1 MASGLLPL
9 PSKGKD
15 CGHEGEAGFLA
26 APSVGFIQNNEDPR
40 CIHCAWTELQGAIPP
55 GWWLDR
61 MSFLLIGWRIEVANP
76 TGEVLAEQGKTPAE
90 AMDKMKAFLVERK
103 NNG

>member
-1 MASGLLPL
+1 MASGLSPL

-26 APSVGFIQNNEDPR
+26 APSVGFIQNTEDPR
-40 CIHCAWTELQGAIPP
+40 CIHCAWTELQSVIPP
-55 GWWLDR
+55 RWWLDR
-61 MSFLLIGWRIEVANP
+61 MSFVLLGWRVEVANP
-76 TGEVLAEQGKTPAE
+76 TGEVFAEQGKTPAQ
-90 AMDKMKAFLVERK
+90 AMDKMRAFLLERN